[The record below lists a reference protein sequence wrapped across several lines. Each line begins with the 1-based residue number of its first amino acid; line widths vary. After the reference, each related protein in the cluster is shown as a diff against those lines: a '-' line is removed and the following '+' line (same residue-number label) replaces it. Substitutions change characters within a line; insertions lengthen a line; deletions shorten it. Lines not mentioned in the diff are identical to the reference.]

1 MRGRA
6 SVGAALLL
14 AFAVLGVTACTPSKA
29 QVAAEHREQCFNN
42 EHQIKLAIDLVHAD
56 SGVYPDVKNVVAEL
70 KLRCPDGG
78 TYSYD
83 PNTDIVTCSVHGH
96 PATEPNIP

>member
-1 MRGRA
+1 MHVRA
-6 SVGAALLL
+6 VVAAMLALAVG
-14 AFAVLGVTACTPSKA
+14 VLGVTACSPSKA
-29 QVAAEHREQCFNN
+29 QVAAQHQQQCFNN
-42 EHQIKLAIDLVHAD
+42 EHQTKLAIDLVHAD